1 MEFRRVLFRSPDDRP
16 RRAGFSGERRER
28 PTGDQRRRFQ
38 NHRTSVGGGWAAGK
52 RRRLRRIASI
62 GCAVTG
68 ARNRHEISGGCHR
81 IRSEEH
87 SAGKE
92 DDVACRT
99 RWSPYHEKK
108 NKGIKW

>member
-68 ARNRHEISGGCHR
+68 ARNRQEISGGCQDRKSVVSGKSVSVRVALGGRR
-81 IRSEEH
+81 II
-87 SAGKE
+87 
-92 DDVACRT
+92 T
-99 RWSPYHEKK
+99 KK
-108 NKGIKW
+108 N